1 MKIKRLMTIA
11 AMAATLVACTK
22 GEIVYEETG
31 SEIGFRPVAGA
42 STKAPVYGPQ
52 GGTDGV
58 TYDQGEAFGVFAYHK
73 VLASGAAS
81 AAWTDFAA
89 DAGTMNTYIDGG
101 RFAYDAAN
109 SAWAGQKEDGGD
121 NPYYWPKTGVLAF
134 AGYSP
139 WGITGTVAVD
149 VTTAAQSPKLTVSG
163 FTQGTY
169 TCTTGTTP
177 VNNTVDLMWFDADD
191 QNAVN
196 LTGSATTRS
205 VAVIF
210 RHACSWIDFNLSPAA
225 DADKGKFKIL
235 KVTLK
240 NVYTKGSF
248 DSGKCAETVT
258 NDSSVPWTAYGFSS
272 AAAGK
277 ADIVLYDV
285 DAGVF
290 LGTPAAQTSAA
301 AVDVLQLNGLIA
313 IPQDL
318 ELVAADEEAGTEAKD
333 PTSLEIVYQQYTVA
347 DGQTPNQETIS
358 FRLTGSDT
366 VGTDPITDHGSWLY
380 GRHYTYNITFG
391 LQEIF
396 ISPSV
401 IDWTDETPVSM
412 NN

>member
-1 MKIKRLMTIA
+1 MVAATA
-11 AMAATLVACTK
+11 AMLAACTK
-22 GEIVYEETG
+22 GETVYEENG

-52 GGTDGV
+52 GGADGV
-58 TYDQGEAFGVFAYHK
+58 TYDQNEAFGVFAYHK

-89 DAGTMNTYIDGG
+89 DAGRMNTYIDGG

-109 SAWAGQKEDGGD
+109 SAWAGQKADGGD

-196 LTGSATTRS
+196 LTGSAATSS
-205 VAVIF
+205 VAVWF

-235 KVTLK
+235 RVTLK

-258 NDSSVPWTAYGFSS
+258 NDKSVPWTAYGFSS
-272 AAAGK
+272 AASGK
-277 ADIVLYDV
+277 EDIVLYDV

-301 AVDVLQLNGLIA
+301 AVDELQLNGLIA
-313 IPQDL
+313 IPQDM
-318 ELVAADEEAGTEAKD
+318 EAVAADAGAGTEAKD

-391 LQEIF
+391 LQEIL

-401 IDWTDETPVSM
+401 IDWTDETLVSM